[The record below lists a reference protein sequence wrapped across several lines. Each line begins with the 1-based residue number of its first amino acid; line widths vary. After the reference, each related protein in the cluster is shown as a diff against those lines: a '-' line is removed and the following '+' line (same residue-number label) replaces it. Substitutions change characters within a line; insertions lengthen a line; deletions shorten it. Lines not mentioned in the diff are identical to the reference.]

1 VHYHIVHTD
10 CPSCICNGTS
20 CMPMCGTIHNRN
32 YGLNHTLMCCLL
44 SLLHV
49 RLQEVKRLGSPMMI
63 FGGAALAN
71 QTSEL

>member
-1 VHYHIVHTD
+1 
-10 CPSCICNGTS
+10 
-20 CMPMCGTIHNRN
+20 MCGTIHNRN